1 MLLSKSFVP
10 ILKNNPS
17 EAKIKSHQLMLRV
30 GMIKQ
35 ASAGIY
41 SWLPL
46 GFKIMK
52 KIEEIVRQE
61 QNKIGAQEILMPTIQ
76 SSEIWKESGRYED
89 YGEEMLRI
97 KDRQNRE
104 MLYGPTNEEQVTE
117 IFRSS
122 LKSYKSLPQLLYHIQ
137 WKFRDEIRPR
147 FGIMRGREFYMK
159 DAYSFDVSD
168 EEAFYSYNK
177 FFLSYLR
184 TFKRLALTAIP
195 MAADTGPIGGN
206 LSHEF
211 IILADTGESKI
222 FTDKRIFDLNSND
235 TELEK
240 NSLQQMRKKYEQYYS
255 VTDEKF
261 NKDEFEKVVSEEN
274 RLITKGIEVGHIFY
288 FGDKYSKA
296 MGASV
301 DLPGGK
307 KDFVKMGSYGI
318 GVSRLVGAIIE
329 AKFDDKNEIMK
340 WPLSVAPYDIALV
353 PMINKNDTSAL
364 DKAVN
369 INKELIKN
377 NIDALID
384 DTDENYSSKIKKMNL
399 IGAPYQIII
408 GKKSEGDLLEFKE
421 IGEETQNLS
430 LTKIIEIIKNK
441 KLKLISNLEKE
452 ITLRFLKARKNDG
465 FLNVISIFS
474 FIGISL
480 GVAVLIIVMS
490 VMNGFRTELINKIV
504 GFNSHLTIKS
514 YDQLIDKSKIESND
528 LKLISQYA
536 LFSNSGEAII
546 LKNETSKGIV
556 LRGYQSD
563 DFSKLE
569 IIKNKNF
576 KGNKINLEKNN
587 ISIGNELSFS
597 LNLKIGD
604 EITILSP
611 SGVQTIIGSMPKQ
624 KTFIVTSI
632 FNSGLAEFDN
642 NIALI
647 NLSTLEDFFGFKQEQ
662 RNLEIYLKNPKN
674 IEKQK
679 FVFQKVYDQ
688 ELIYSWADMNS
699 SLFSALK
706 VERNVMFIILS
717 LIIIVAA
724 FNIISGLTIL
734 VKNKT
739 KDIAILKSIGV
750 LNKSIVKIFFL
761 IGIIIGTS
769 ATIFGIFLG
778 VTFSLYVENLR
789 QFLSSTFNISLFPE
803 EIYFLSKMPSEIN
816 LNSILIISICSIFIT
831 IVVSIFPA
839 LKAAKLDPIKALK
852 YE

>member
-211 IILADTGESKI
+211 IILANTGESKI

-430 LTKIIEIIKNK
+430 LTKIIE
-441 KLKLISNLEKE
+441 
-452 ITLRFLKARKNDG
+452 
-465 FLNVISIFS
+465 
-474 FIGISL
+474 
-480 GVAVLIIVMS
+480 
-490 VMNGFRTELINKIV
+490 
-504 GFNSHLTIKS
+504 TIK
-514 YDQLIDKSKIESND
+514 
-528 LKLISQYA
+528 
-536 LFSNSGEAII
+536 
-546 LKNETSKGIV
+546 
-556 LRGYQSD
+556 
-563 DFSKLE
+563 
-569 IIKNKNF
+569 
-576 KGNKINLEKNN
+576 
-587 ISIGNELSFS
+587 
-597 LNLKIGD
+597 
-604 EITILSP
+604 
-611 SGVQTIIGSMPKQ
+611 KQ
-624 KTFIVTSI
+624 K
-632 FNSGLAEFDN
+632 N
-642 NIALI
+642 
-647 NLSTLEDFFGFKQEQ
+647 
-662 RNLEIYLKNPKN
+662 
-674 IEKQK
+674 
-679 FVFQKVYDQ
+679 
-688 ELIYSWADMNS
+688 
-699 SLFSALK
+699 
-706 VERNVMFIILS
+706 
-717 LIIIVAA
+717 
-724 FNIISGLTIL
+724 
-734 VKNKT
+734 
-739 KDIAILKSIGV
+739 
-750 LNKSIVKIFFL
+750 
-761 IGIIIGTS
+761 
-769 ATIFGIFLG
+769 
-778 VTFSLYVENLR
+778 
-789 QFLSSTFNISLFPE
+789 
-803 EIYFLSKMPSEIN
+803 
-816 LNSILIISICSIFIT
+816 
-831 IVVSIFPA
+831 
-839 LKAAKLDPIKALK
+839 
-852 YE
+852 